1 MIDEEDEE
9 NEMDSDS
16 SADSDESSKNLIVE
30 QGLQQMNSK
39 A

>member
-9 NEMDSDS
+9 NEIDSDS